1 MTNADQF
8 IERRIV
14 TGLIVSGEYLRQIA
28 PIWDSQYLES
38 SAARTIAKWCWEYFH
53 EYHEAPNQAIQDIFT
68 QKLRAGFPEEQ
79 AESIELILD
88 SLSEDYA
95 RQQFNV
101 DYLIDSTREYFT
113 EQKLT
118 QLAEEIQYH
127 VDEGDLSEAEKTATE
142 YANIPGANQAIID
155 LFERNAE
162 LPTRLRQAFA
172 EREDPLIEFPGAL
185 GQFWNAEL
193 TRDAF
198 IALMG
203 PEKRGKTFW
212 LMEIALRAART
223 GSNVAFFQA
232 GDMSE
237 KQQLRRMAVYLA
249 GRSDRAEYCGTL
261 YRPEIDCRMSQR
273 NSCEREERETPWSP
287 FVNEPGEAQSLKFP
301 IDKEVLQSHADEWDE
316 YRPCRNCDALDPVP
330 WLLKEDVGKPLTWQ
344 DALTKIREFRMKH
357 NGQLRL
363 ATYPNESLSVQ
374 EIKSLLDRWERQDQF
389 VPDVIVIDYADIL
402 APDPDISRQDHRHQQ
417 GKIWQRLRNL
427 SQEKHCL
434 VATATQAAASS
445 YERELIRLSD
455 FSEDK
460 RKYAH
465 VTAMYGL
472 NQTPNEKAVGVMRI
486 NKLVVRDS
494 DFNPNRPVTILQRL
508 QMGRP
513 FLRSYFEKYTP
524 E

>member
-1 MTNADQF
+1 
-8 IERRIV
+8 
-14 TGLIVSGEYLRQIA
+14 
-28 PIWDSQYLES
+28 
-38 SAARTIAKWCWEYFH
+38 
-53 EYHEAPNQAIQDIFT
+53 
-68 QKLRAGFPEEQ
+68 
-79 AESIELILD
+79 
-88 SLSEDYA
+88 
-95 RQQFNV
+95 
-101 DYLIDSTREYFT
+101 
-113 EQKLT
+113 
-118 QLAEEIQYH
+118 
-127 VDEGDLSEAEKTATE
+127 
-142 YANIPGANQAIID
+142 
-155 LFERNAE
+155 
-162 LPTRLRQAFA
+162 
-172 EREDPLIEFPGAL
+172 
-185 GQFWNAEL
+185 
-193 TRDAF
+193 
-198 IALMG
+198 
-203 PEKRGKTFW
+203 
-212 LMEIALRAART
+212 
-223 GSNVAFFQA
+223 
-232 GDMSE
+232 
-237 KQQLRRMAVYLA
+237 
-249 GRSDRAEYCGTL
+249 
-261 YRPEIDCRMSQR
+261 
-273 NSCEREERETPWSP
+273 
-287 FVNEPGEAQSLKFP
+287 
-301 IDKEVLQSHADEWDE
+301 
-316 YRPCRNCDALDPVP
+316 
-330 WLLKEDVGKPLTWQ
+330 
-344 DALTKIREFRMKH
+344 MKH

-472 NQTPNEKAVGVMRI
+472 NQTPNEKSVGVMRI